1 MTPQLI
7 PLSKVRIDGGTQPR
21 TEIDYELV
29 SDYAKNINSLPP
41 VTVHYD
47 GATYWLSDG
56 FHRYFAHK
64 NRNCES
70 IWAEVLTGSKRD
82 AILYSVGANANHGKR
97 RTNEDK
103 RKAILTLLND
113 EEWSQ
118 WSDTKIADQ
127 CQVDRSTVGVYRREL
142 SIMGKSHDRPTRK
155 VQRGTQVYEQKVK
168 EKPEPKPV
176 VQPEP
181 KPTSYTAPLDEQGP
195 VEDPQELQDT
205 TGDLFEQEEIPV
217 IQKPKHD
224 TKPTEFLI
232 KSVRPIINALSEE
245 DRAQAI
251 KGLIKWLEILVD
263 NK

>member
-1 MTPQLI
+1 
-7 PLSKVRIDGGTQPR
+7 
-21 TEIDYELV
+21 
-29 SDYAKNINSLPP
+29 
-41 VTVHYD
+41 VHYD

-103 RKAILTLLND
+103 RKAVLTLLND

-142 SIMGKSHDRPTRK
+142 AIMGKSHDRPTRK

-181 KPTSYTAPLDEQGP
+181 KPSYTAPLDEQGP
-195 VEDPQELQDT
+195 EEYEDT
-205 TGDLFEQEEIPV
+205 TGDLFESYSDEVDDVSPEEFELEEGYVKGAIRYLEMISKENPYRSGYF
-217 IQKPKHD
+217 D
-224 TKPTEFLI
+224 T
-232 KSVRPIINALSEE
+232 VEE
-245 DRAQAI
+245 WIR
-251 KGLIKWLEILVD
+251 G
-263 NK
+263 NR

>member
-1 MTPQLI
+1 MTTQLI
-7 PLSKVRIDGGTQPR
+7 PLSEIRIDGGTQPR
-21 TEIDYELV
+21 TEIDHELV
-29 SDYAKNINSLPP
+29 SDYAENINSLPP

-103 RKAILTLLND
+103 RKAVLTLLND

-181 KPTSYTAPLDEQGP
+181 KPSYTAPLDEQGP
-195 VEDPQELQDT
+195 EEYEDT
-205 TGDLFEQEEIPV
+205 TGDLFESYSDEVDDVSPEEFELEEGYVKGAIRYLEMISKENPYRSGYF
-217 IQKPKHD
+217 D
-224 TKPTEFLI
+224 T
-232 KSVRPIINALSEE
+232 VEE
-245 DRAQAI
+245 WIR
-251 KGLIKWLEILVD
+251 G
-263 NK
+263 NR